1 MSLVSRHADL
11 GAAGADADSR
21 VRMMAL
27 LDNAMADAA
36 LARMA
41 GVREVV
47 PVDMHISFVR
57 PATGTLQ
64 ASAHAT
70 GGGRS
75 VCFCEATVTDA
86 NGAVVACAM
95 GTLRKRDQ

>member
-1 MSLVSRHADL
+1 
-11 GAAGADADSR
+11 
-21 VRMMAL
+21 MAL
-27 LDNAMADAA
+27 LDSAMARAA

-41 GVREVV
+41 DAREVV
-47 PVDMHISFVR
+47 PVDMHISFMR
-57 PATGTLQ
+57 SATGTLQ

-75 VCFCEATVTDA
+75 VCFCEASVTDA

-95 GTLRKRDQ
+95 GTLRKRDAA